1 MKSDIPENNDQVALI
16 DAANNIFTFNKNGIQ
31 YMTGTIE
38 IYKFEIEDD
47 HKMSFYIPLKK

>member
-1 MKSDIPENNDQVALI
+1 MKSDIPEHNDQVALI